1 MMRQIVKILSILLL
15 VVIVYWTL
23 SISLIIYLFGLNL
36 AMATLVAIV
45 FTGMLV
51 WFLISGSL

>member
-51 WFLISGSL
+51 WFLIRG